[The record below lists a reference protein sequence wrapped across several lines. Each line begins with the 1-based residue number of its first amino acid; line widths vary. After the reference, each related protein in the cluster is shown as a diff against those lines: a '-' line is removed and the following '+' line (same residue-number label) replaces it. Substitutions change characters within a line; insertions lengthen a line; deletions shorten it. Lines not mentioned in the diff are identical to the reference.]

1 MSSEADNAIEADS
14 KIENEEA
21 PPEVTDTTKEEV
33 TKCDTSPEARVLRD
47 NINET
52 PEFKNKTDMVKRKKV
67 ICKDCNAEMSLKTL
81 RYSHKCSG
89 PLENKAIK
97 PNPKVKVKPIA
108 INNDPQQ
115 PVAQLAQMAQPKPK
129 APTPV
134 SKAMPP
140 PPPPNLQPYDNLTQA
155 QLYQLHMRTMNQEI
169 MRRRQEKA
177 NNMCQAM
184 FKSRPKKS
192 R

>member
-33 TKCDTSPEARVLRD
+33 TKCDTSSEARVLRD

-52 PEFKNKTDMVKRKKV
+52 PEFRNKTDMVKRKKV

-97 PNPKVKVKPIA
+97 PKPKVRVKPIA

-134 SKAMPP
+134 PKAMPP
-140 PPPPNLQPYDNLTQA
+140 PPPPNMQPYDNLTQA
-155 QLYQLHMRTMNQEI
+155 QLIQLQMRSMHQEM
-169 MRRRQEKA
+169 MRRKQEKA
-177 NNMCQAM
+177 NNICQAM
-184 FKSRPKKS
+184 FKSRSKKS